1 MNNQP
6 LLSITIPTWNRAAC
20 LKEGLT
26 YLQNQIGDIEEGEL
40 EIFISDNGSDDDTKD
55 VVESFVRRGMP
66 ITYNR
71 NEKNMGCDYN
81 FLKCAEN
88 AHGKYI
94 VIMGDDDYFKPGALR
109 QILDILK
116 EEEIGLL
123 HLTSFPPDEE
133 CRRYDKIDEFVK
145 KVSYNFTF
153 MSANIFNASA
163 IKGVVNPKQYFNT
176 GLLITPYFLDAA
188 FSHVVNKAVGVGNLL
203 ICANAKGGNGGY
215 NLFYVF
221 VKCYLEMLK
230 QSLTKYDL
238 MRLYDWLRKDMYL
251 KFHLRYVYELLIL
264 KHNVKHVEG
273 VHVTRDGFDIKNGWK
288 ILYRYYGDTLYFY
301 FGTLKYIIFK
311 LLAKIK
317 SRLRK

>member
-1 MNNQP
+1 MH
-6 LLSITIPTWNRAAC
+6 
-20 LKEGLT
+20 
-26 YLQNQIGDIEEGEL
+26 LQNQIGDIEEGEL
-40 EIFISDNGSDDDTKD
+40 EIFISDNGSDDETKD
-55 VVESFVRRGMP
+55 VVESFIGLGMP

-123 HLTSFPPDEE
+123 HLTSFQPDEE
-133 CRRYDKIDEFVK
+133 CRRYDKIDEFVR

-188 FSHVVNKAVGVGNLL
+188 FSHPINKAVGQGNLL

-230 QSLTKYDL
+230 QFLMKYDL

-288 ILYRYYGDTLYFY
+288 ILYQYYGATLYFY
-301 FGTLKYIIFK
+301 FSTLKYIVFK